1 MASVKSKEI
10 KVHHPLFNKWSEE
23 KKLSFKELSILNLLS
38 ENQAGPLLDW
48 IASYRPSH
56 SQGAEI
62 LELSGE
68 LLMMKCLPIDI
79 FQTYR
84 EPKGLLKRLRQLRY
98 PLTLGEDERKSQYIK
113 TLPWPKK
120 LKSQWIRKND
130 KSGLNISFT
139 SFSLKDFYENIKSL
153 ERLYTQI
160 KKEETLWKN

>member
-1 MASVKSKEI
+1 
-10 KVHHPLFNKWSEE
+10 
-23 KKLSFKELSILNLLS
+23 
-38 ENQAGPLLDW
+38 
-48 IASYRPSH
+48 
-56 SQGAEI
+56 
-62 LELSGE
+62 
-68 LLMMKCLPIDI
+68 MMKRLPIDI

-98 PLTLGEDERKSQYIK
+98 PLTLGEDEKNPNILKPFPGQKR
-113 TLPWPKK
+113 